1 LTDHCPINGV
11 KKDMPKYESKDQ
23 FFKKA
28 KEEGYR
34 ARSAFKL
41 QAIDEKYH
49 LLKLGMNVLDLGA
62 APGSFLQY
70 ISSKIARKGLA
81 IGIDLQK
88 IKDLKLANV
97 KTYVG
102 DIFDDELYKKIVQEN
117 GLKKFDLITSDL
129 APKTTGIPFVDG
141 GASLDLSLQVLEVV
155 RKYLRKGG
163 GVVMKIL
170 PGFNEGDLVGEAN
183 KLFGRVKKFRPQAI
197 RKSSGESYIV
207 CINFK

>member
-1 LTDHCPINGV
+1 
-11 KKDMPKYESKDQ
+11 MPKYEAQDK
-23 FFKKA
+23 FFNKA

-49 LLKLGMNVLDLGA
+49 LLKTGMKVLDLGA

-70 ISSKIARKGLA
+70 ISQKIGIRGLA
-81 IGIDLQK
+81 IGIDLQE
-88 IKDLKLANV
+88 IEDLGLPNM

-102 DIFDDELYKKIVQEN
+102 DIFDNELYKKIVQEN
-117 GLKKFDLITSDL
+117 GLKQFDLITSDL

-141 GASLDLSLQVLEVV
+141 GASLDLNLQVLEVA
-155 RKYLRKGG
+155 KQYLKKGG

-170 PGFNEGDLVGEAN
+170 PGFNEGDLVGEARKN
-183 KLFGRVKKFRPQAI
+183 FRQVKKFRPQAV

-207 CINFK
+207 CLGKK